1 MRKHLLDFALLVFLP
16 WLLLAC
22 ERERGDPAP
31 DELSTVDTVLVE
43 LGGISTE
50 QLSRGQ
56 RWRMISSIG
65 AGLPPSSFQEEHL
78 PEPDARGAALLQ
90 AYCVQCHWMP
100 APQMHAA
107 EEWPI
112 LLRRMYMR
120 AGALRERMGG
130 PFTDDAMGEIL
141 MSGMSSAEVPPAA
154 DQDSLLAYL
163 VRNALPTAERDEIG
177 EGEEASLFLARCSV
191 CHEIPSPAAHIST
204 EWAVVVGRMQGNM
217 VWNGVPPLDEAEQAR
232 IVRFLQSRAASPN
245 TP

>member
-1 MRKHLLDFALLVFLP
+1 MRTPLLRCALAALLSWLP
-16 WLLLAC
+16 LGC
-22 ERERGDPAP
+22 NREEASPAP
-31 DELSTVDTVLVE
+31 LQVSTVDTVLVE

-65 AGLPPSSFQEEHL
+65 AGLPPSSFQAEHL
-78 PEPDARGAALLQ
+78 PEPGARGAAMLQ
-90 AYCVQCHWMP
+90 AYCIQCHWMP

-107 EEWPI
+107 QEWPI

-130 PFTDDAMGEIL
+130 PLTDGTMGEIL
-141 MSGMSSAEVPPAA
+141 MSGMSTAEVPSAS

-163 VRNALPTAERDEIG
+163 VRNALPTAERSEMG
-177 EGEEASLFLARCSV
+177 EGPEATLFLERCSV
-191 CHEIPSPAAHIST
+191 CHEIPSPTAHT
-204 EWAVVVGRMQGNM
+204 PDEWVLVVGRMQGNM
-217 VWNGVPPLDEAEQAR
+217 VWNGVRPLDESELGR
-232 IVRFLQSRAASPN
+232 IVRFLQGRAASSN

>member
-1 MRKHLLDFALLVFLP
+1 MRTPLIRCALPALLL
-16 WLLLAC
+16 WLLQGC
-22 ERERGDPAP
+22 DREQRSPAP
-31 DELSTVDTVLVE
+31 LQVSTVDTVLVE

-65 AGLPPSSFQEEHL
+65 AGLPPSSFQAEHL
-78 PEPDARGAALLQ
+78 PEPGARGAALLQ

-107 EEWPI
+107 QEWPI

-130 PFTDDAMGEIL
+130 PFTDGTMGEIL
-141 MSGMSSAEVPPAA
+141 MSGMSTVEVPSAS

-163 VRNALPTAERDEIG
+163 TRNALPTAPDSEIG
-177 EGEEASLFLARCSV
+177 EGAEARLFVERCSV
-191 CHEIPSPAAHIST
+191 CHEIPSPAAHT
-204 EWAVVVGRMQGNM
+204 PGEWALVVGRMQGNM
-217 VWNGVPPLDEAEQAR
+217 VWNGVRPLDESELGR
-232 IVRFLQSRAASPN
+232 IVGFLQGRAASSNAP
-245 TP
+245 